1 MFLLEGGVSQ
11 QKQGVSQFRKNAS
24 PYFVKS
30 TSSAGT
36 IARCVRQLQL
46 PAQKTFQEEQMNRH
60 IGIFLA
66 GVMIVL
72 PLAACAYILI
82 AFDNLGRSLLTIEIP
97 PGLGAVGLLAAIY
110 LVGLAAK
117 FWVFRIVLDLVEAIV
132 SKLPGIRLIFESV
145 RDLLQLFG
153 GKDSMGKVVQYCAA
167 DSNTTFLGI
176 LTNEKPPYGQTDDAS
191 KVSVYLPFTYMFGGI
206 TVYCNRTEVTEID
219 MPVEQALKLCATAFV
234 MKKDGKKNEG
244 KR

>member
-1 MFLLEGGVSQ
+1 
-11 QKQGVSQFRKNAS
+11 
-24 PYFVKS
+24 
-30 TSSAGT
+30 
-36 IARCVRQLQL
+36 
-46 PAQKTFQEEQMNRH
+46 MNKH
-60 IGIFLA
+60 LGIFLA

-82 AFDNLGRSLLTIEIP
+82 AFDNLGRSLLTIPIP

-117 FWVFRIVLDLVEAIV
+117 FWVFRIIFQLVEAIV
-132 SKLPGIRLIFESV
+132 SKLPGIRLVFESV

-153 GKDSMGKVVQYCAA
+153 GKDSMGKVVQYCRAE
-167 DSNTTFLGI
+167 SGTTCLGI
-176 LTNEKPPYGQTDDAS
+176 LTNEKPPYGQMDGAD

-206 TVYCNRTEVTEID
+206 TVYCDRAEVTEID

-234 MKKDGKKNEG
+234 MKNNGENPADKK
-244 KR
+244 